1 MLHLR
6 LLVLQCA
13 IAAAAVTA
21 SVGCAQEED
30 AALLLQWRPQLL
42 QALLQHAQHFRASV
56 LAASLLQLQT
66 QQQQQQQQNVVE
78 QVLRQL
84 IEWLQQ
90 QHCSGLESDQ
100 HTELEALQQQQQQ
113 QQQEEAP
120 AIPLPVLLDV
130 SCGFVDAFLP
140 VRVEGL
146 GFRV

>member
-13 IAAAAVTA
+13 IAAVTA

-66 QQQQQQQQNVVE
+66 QQQQQQQNVVE

-100 HTELEALQQQQQQ
+100 HTELEALQQQQQQQ